1 MKTTVKKGENDVKI
15 LSQHMKSGQF
25 KPVYLIYGDED
36 YLRKQYKD
44 RMKDAL
50 VGDDAMNYSYFE
62 GKGISVKELIDLG
75 ETLPFFGERRLIIV
89 ENSGFFASSQ
99 DEMVAYLKEMPE
111 TTCFVFVE
119 KDIDKRNKLYK
130 AVSALGYAA
139 HMGSPDERTL
149 IRWIISLLRAEHRVM
164 TEQTMRYFL
173 ERIDTDME
181 NIRRELD
188 KLVVYTDGHEEITCE
203 DIDAVCTVHTESQI
217 FDMVKVIAEKNQAKA
232 LQLYYDLITQKE
244 PPMKIL
250 YWITRQFNQLYQ
262 IKDLQSKGYPDHII
276 AERMGIR
283 DFIVR
288 RNKALCQAFSLG
300 ELRKAV
306 EICVERDEDVKTGRL
321 NDRMAV
327 ELLIVRFSAKNK

>member
-1 MKTTVKKGENDVKI
+1 MNI
-15 LSQHMKSGQF
+15 LSQHIKSGQF
-25 KPVYLIYGDED
+25 KPVYLICGDED
-36 YLRKQYKD
+36 YLRKQYRD
-44 RMKDAL
+44 RMKEAL
-50 VGDDAMNYSYFE
+50 VGDDGMNYSYYE

-75 ETLPFFGERRLIIV
+75 ETLPFFGERRLIVV
-89 ENSGFFASSQ
+89 ENSGFFTSSQ
-99 DEMVAYLKEMPE
+99 DELASYLKEMPE
-111 TTCFVFVE
+111 STCFLFVE
-119 KDIDKRNKLYK
+119 KEVDKRNKLYK
-130 AVSALGYAA
+130 AVSSLGYTAQ
-139 HMGSPDERTL
+139 MGAPDERTL
-149 IRWIISLLRAEHRVM
+149 MRWIVGLLRTQQRGM
-164 TEQTMRYFL
+164 TEQTLRYFL

-188 KLVVYTDGHEEITCE
+188 KLVVYTDGQVEITKE
-203 DIDAVCTVHTESQI
+203 DIDAICTVHTESQI
-217 FDMVKVIAEKNQAKA
+217 FDMVKVIAEKNQRKA

-288 RNKALCQAFSLG
+288 KNKVLCQSYSLT
-300 ELRKAV
+300 ELRKIM
-306 EICVERDEDVKTGRL
+306 EICVEREGDVKTGKL

-327 ELLIVRFSAKNK
+327 ELLILKFSA

>member
-1 MKTTVKKGENDVKI
+1 MKI
-15 LSQHMKSGQF
+15 LSQHIKSGQF

-62 GKGISVKELIDLG
+62 GKGVSVKELIDLG
-75 ETLPFFGERRLIIV
+75 ETLPFFGERRLIVV
-89 ENSGFFASSQ
+89 ENSSFFSSAQ
-99 DEMVAYLKEMPE
+99 EEMANYLKEMPD

-119 KDIDKRNKLYK
+119 KEVDKRNKLFK
-130 AVSALGYAA
+130 TVSSLGYAA
-139 HMGSPDERTL
+139 QMGAPDERTL
-149 IRWIISLLRAEHRVM
+149 MRWIIGLLRAEQRVM

-188 KLVVYTDGHEEITCE
+188 KLVVYTDGQEEITR
-203 DIDAVCTVHTESQI
+203 DAIDAVCTVHTESQI
-217 FDMVKVIAEKNQAKA
+217 FDMVQVIAQKNQSKA
-232 LQLYYDLITQKE
+232 LQLYYELITQKE

-276 AERMGIR
+276 AERMGGR

-288 RNKALCQAFSLG
+288 KNKVLCQSFSLP
-300 ELRKAV
+300 ELRKAI

-327 ELLIVRFSAKNK
+327 ELLIVKFSAKNK

>member
-1 MKTTVKKGENDVKI
+1 MKI
-15 LSQHMKSGQF
+15 LSQHIKSGQF
-25 KPVYLIYGDED
+25 KSVYLIYGDED

-44 RMKDAL
+44 RMKAAL

-75 ETLPFFGERRLIIV
+75 ETLPFFGERRLIVV
-89 ENSGFFASSQ
+89 ENSGFFSSAQ
-99 DEMVAYLKEMPE
+99 EEMANYLKEMPD

-119 KDIDKRNKLYK
+119 KEVDKRNKLFK
-130 AVSALGYAA
+130 TVSSLGYAA
-139 HMGSPDERTL
+139 QMGAPDERTL
-149 IRWIISLLRAEHRVM
+149 MRWIIGLLRAEQRGM
-164 TEQTMRYFL
+164 KEQTMRYFL

-188 KLVVYTDGHEEITCE
+188 KLVVYTDGQEEITRE
-203 DIDAVCTVHTESQI
+203 AIDAVCTVHTESQI
-217 FDMVKVIAEKNQAKA
+217 FDMVQVIAQKNQAKA
-232 LQLYYDLITQKE
+232 LQLYYELITQKE

-276 AERMGIR
+276 AERMGVR

-288 RNKALCQAFSLG
+288 KNKALCQSFSLP
-300 ELRKAV
+300 ELRKAI

-327 ELLIVRFSAKNK
+327 ELLIVKFSAKNK

>member
-1 MKTTVKKGENDVKI
+1 MKI
-15 LSQHMKSGQF
+15 LSQHIKSGQF

-44 RMKDAL
+44 RMKEAL
-50 VGDDAMNYSYFE
+50 VGDDGMNYSYFE

-75 ETLPFFGERRLIIV
+75 ETLPFFGERRLIVV
-89 ENSGFFASSQ
+89 ENSGFFSSAQ
-99 DEMVAYLKEMPE
+99 DELAAYLKEMPE
-111 TTCFVFVE
+111 TTWFVFVE
-119 KDIDKRNKLYK
+119 KDIDKRNKLFK
-130 AVSALGYAA
+130 AVSSLGYAA
-139 HMGSPDERTL
+139 NMGAPDERTL
-149 IRWIISLLRAEHRVM
+149 IRWIIGLLRAEHRVM

-188 KLVVYTDGHEEITCE
+188 KLVVYTDGYEEITRE
-203 DIDAVCTVHTESQI
+203 DIDAVCIVHTESQI

-262 IKDLQSKGYPDHII
+262 IKELQSKGYPDHII
-276 AERMGIR
+276 AERMGVR

-288 RNKALCQAFSLG
+288 KNKTLCQAFSLA
-300 ELRKAV
+300 ELRRAV
-306 EICVERDEDVKTGRL
+306 EICVEREEEVKTGRL

-327 ELLIVRFSAKNK
+327 ELLIVRFSA

>member
-1 MKTTVKKGENDVKI
+1 MNI
-15 LSQHMKSGQF
+15 LSQHIKSGQF
-25 KPVYLIYGDED
+25 KPVYLICGDED
-36 YLRKQYKD
+36 YLRKQYRD
-44 RMKDAL
+44 RMKEAL
-50 VGDDAMNYSYFE
+50 VGDDGMNYSYYE

-75 ETLPFFGERRLIIV
+75 ETLPFFGERRLIVV
-89 ENSGFFASSQ
+89 ENSGFFTSSQ
-99 DEMVAYLKEMPE
+99 DELASYLKEMPE
-111 TTCFVFVE
+111 STCFLFVE
-119 KDIDKRNKLYK
+119 KEVDKRNKLYK
-130 AVSALGYAA
+130 AVSSLGYTAQ
-139 HMGSPDERTL
+139 MGAPDERTL
-149 IRWIISLLRAEHRVM
+149 MRWIVGLLRTQQRGM
-164 TEQTMRYFL
+164 TEQTLRYFL

-188 KLVVYTDGHEEITCE
+188 KLVVYTDGQVEITKE
-203 DIDAVCTVHTESQI
+203 DIDAICTVHTESQI
-217 FDMVKVIAEKNQAKA
+217 FDMVKVIAEKNQRKA

-288 RNKALCQAFSLG
+288 KNKVLCQSYSLT
-300 ELRKAV
+300 ELRKIM
-306 EICVERDEDVKTGRL
+306 EICVEREEDVKTGKL

-327 ELLIVRFSAKNK
+327 ELLILKFSA

>member
-1 MKTTVKKGENDVKI
+1 MKI
-15 LSQHMKSGQF
+15 LSQHIKSGQF

-75 ETLPFFGERRLIIV
+75 ETLPFFGERRLIVV
-89 ENSGFFASSQ
+89 ENSGFFSSAQ
-99 DEMVAYLKEMPE
+99 EEMANYLKEMPD

-119 KDIDKRNKLYK
+119 KEVDKRNKLFK
-130 AVSALGYAA
+130 TVSSLGYAA
-139 HMGSPDERTL
+139 QMGAPDERTL
-149 IRWIISLLRAEHRVM
+149 MRWILGLLRAEQRGM

-188 KLVVYTDGHEEITCE
+188 KLVVYTDGQEEITR
-203 DIDAVCTVHTESQI
+203 DAIDAVCTVHTESQI
-217 FDMVKVIAEKNQAKA
+217 FDMVQVIAQKNQSKA
-232 LQLYYDLITQKE
+232 LQLYYELITQKE

-276 AERMGIR
+276 AERMGVR

-288 RNKALCQAFSLG
+288 KNKVLCQSFSLT
-300 ELRKAV
+300 ELRKAI

-327 ELLIVRFSAKNK
+327 ELLIVKFSAKNK